1 MFGDGV
7 KMWRTLERLVSST
20 HSPFVKFHRKL
31 DCPKGG
37 LEDSDQK
44 SATEASNAPEN
55 MSLL

>member
-1 MFGDGV
+1 M